1 MMRQVDRVVKFADV
15 SFNSEIDVISKLSA
29 AARSAGRTPAAPS
42 GGMGGRGPGGQG
54 AAPSGGPS
62 PEAMRQRMAEAM
74 ERSFSEFRGSLTAA
88 QQATWDA
95 ELRALST
102 ARRGTLWKLVDG
114 KPQSVAVRLGASDGT
129 VTEVSGDIAEGDA
142 VITGQER
149 PAA

>member
-1 MMRQVDRVVKFADV
+1 
-15 SFNSEIDVISKLSA
+15 
-29 AARSAGRTPAAPS
+29 
-42 GGMGGRGPGGQG
+42 MGGRGPGGQG
-54 AAPSGGPS
+54 ATPTGGPS

-74 ERSFSEFRGSLTAA
+74 ERSFADFRASLSPA

-95 ELRALST
+95 ELRTLAT

-114 KPQSVAVRLGASDGT
+114 KPQAVAVRIGASDGT
-129 VTEVSGDIAEGDA
+129 VTEVSGDIAEGDP